1 MVGAVDF
8 VVDAC
13 RLDFVC
19 QSVGDDEVVDAP
31 AGVFLVGVEAVRP
44 PGVCAFEVGVEV
56 FCLTVI

>member
-8 VVDAC
+8 VVDAG

-31 AGVFLVGVEAVRP
+31 AGVLLAGVEAVRP
-44 PGVCAFEVGVEV
+44 P
-56 FCLTVI
+56 

>member
-8 VVDAC
+8 VVYAC

-31 AGVFLVGVEAVRP
+31 TGVFLACVEAVRP
-44 PGVCAFEVGVEV
+44 P
-56 FCLTVI
+56 

>member
-8 VVDAC
+8 VVDGG
-13 RLDFVC
+13 RLYLR
-19 QSVGDDEVVDAP
+19 SEAVGGDEVIDAP